1 MTPPKPREI
10 GAADAKQ
17 TLLKVLDDLPP
28 EGVIITKRGVQVA
41 RLLPMPRSTQDL
53 IGLFKGRVRVHGDLL
68 DTEDIMPA
76 SAWTGDVDNIA
87 PRQKAGK
94 RASKKRG

>member
-1 MTPPKPREI
+1 MATTQPREI

-17 TLLKVLDDLPP
+17 TLLKVLDELPP

-53 IGLFKGRVRVHGDLL
+53 FGLFKGRVRVHGDLVRT
-68 DTEDIMPA
+68 DDIMPE
-76 SAWTGDVDNIA
+76 SAWTGDAHNIA
-87 PRQKAGK
+87 PRKKAAAK
-94 RASKKRG
+94 RTTKRR